1 MSCRSHFQLLCQ
13 GRFKY
18 AKTQGDV
25 ALVSLVHIRF
35 GVKAHCNGQA
45 CSNTFEVHA
54 WQSDSA
60 VETIER
66 HCTSKH
72 EPST

>member
-1 MSCRSHFQLLCQ
+1 MHISSSIALP
-13 GRFKY
+13 GE
-18 AKTQGDV
+18 TQGDV
-25 ALVSLVHIRF
+25 ALVSLVHIRL

-60 VETIER
+60 VEDHR
-66 HCTSKH
+66 AALHVKA
-72 EPST
+72 